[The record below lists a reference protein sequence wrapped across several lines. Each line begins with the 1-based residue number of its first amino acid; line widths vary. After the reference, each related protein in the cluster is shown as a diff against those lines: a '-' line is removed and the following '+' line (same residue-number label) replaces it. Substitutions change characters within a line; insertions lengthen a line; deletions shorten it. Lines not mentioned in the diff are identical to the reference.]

1 MNDSQ
6 VDSSEAVK
14 TGNKY
19 APIEESSEI
28 SDSDVKSSEN
38 EITCVDSGQQHTVHH
53 KSASSEPDSSDSVC
67 RNTDPPME
75 VECDSVS
82 VNSANIRVMDE
93 TLSSE
98 VDSTDVGNR
107 RQEVTVMESTV
118 SSQQENVAL
127 DSNCDSCVRERA
139 DSNTDNRLSSS
150 SLSVNNHP
158 CTSSS
163 SPCQHNICD
172 SQKHGSPEKSCV
184 DSSTDKGNQRTKLG
198 NVEVSNST
206 ENVLNSV
213 SHTFEASLNS
223 DINSTDEVSATDN
236 VPVDFYIPDN
246 TEGRSRTEITS
257 MESVGNFVLPS
268 RFFSVSNGLS
278 TEMTVDST
286 THMSNTAGIC
296 RTNGNSIINSS
307 GLSSFTSLSAYDS
320 DSMDVTSAS
329 DAYLGLYDRRP
340 SDEALNMMDLG
351 QNNEADQPVQ
361 PKEKKKVIVSCN
373 TLTASKNTSLKLP

>member
-19 APIEESSEI
+19 APVEESSEI

-38 EITCVDSGQQHTVHH
+38 EITCVDSGQQHAVHH

-98 VDSTDVGNR
+98 VDSTDVGSR
-107 RQEVTVMESTV
+107 RQEVTVMESAV

-172 SQKHGSPEKSCV
+172 SQKHGSPGKSCV

-296 RTNGNSIINSS
+296 VTNGNSIINSS
-307 GLSSFTSLSAYDS
+307 GLSSFTNLSAYDS

-361 PKEKKKVIVSCN
+361 PKEKKKVIV
-373 TLTASKNTSLKLP
+373 TL